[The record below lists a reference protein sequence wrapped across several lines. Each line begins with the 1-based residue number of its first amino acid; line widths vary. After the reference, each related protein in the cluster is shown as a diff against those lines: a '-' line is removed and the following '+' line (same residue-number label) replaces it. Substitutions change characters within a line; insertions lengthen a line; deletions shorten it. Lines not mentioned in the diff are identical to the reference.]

1 MMQNV
6 KENLYEKLLLLC
18 ANSSVAVLLLI
29 VIFISFCGFPI
40 IMEIGL
46 KEFVFGITWEP
57 SLRSFGI
64 LPMLEGMIITTF
76 GL

>member
-29 VIFISFCGFPI
+29 VIFISFVVFLSSGNRFKRVCFWYYMGAI
-40 IMEIGL
+40 V
-46 KEFVFGITWEP
+46 KEFWNFANA
-57 SLRSFGI
+57 
-64 LPMLEGMIITTF
+64 
-76 GL
+76 